1 MVQLDLKKNLS
12 VKVKTDILV
21 YLESRPLKEVY
32 SLFTSIVTELQDNGI
47 IDQRSNDAVTG
58 SGNPSVGSDSIH
70 AVEDEQRDRGI
81 KSRNKSFHRGNV

>member
-32 SLFTSIVTELQDNGI
+32 SLFTSIITELQDNGTVDKRPSDI
-47 IDQRSNDAVTG
+47 VTG
-58 SGNPSVGSDSIH
+58 GGTDSVSSDSVH
-70 AVEDEQRDRGI
+70 VVEDEQRDRGAE
-81 KSRNKSFHRGNV
+81 G